1 LPSPDA
7 PQFTSVGHPEATESP
22 PTPDHPPRRRR
33 FRMARFGAVVMAG
46 LLMSAVLPAAAA
58 ASTAT
63 SMQSSI
69 LTWLNRDRVA
79 RGLRPYRLD
88 SRLAAVASDRAAT
101 MASTNILS
109 HSVAGS
115 LGSVLSSRGIQWW
128 SEGEDIAWTTYPW
141 GSSAA
146 SSLYSLWKGSS
157 PHWALMMSATYNYVG
172 IGVAHNSSTGKTF
185 GSVVFTESADHTR
198 PYARMTG
205 ASRSGTTVKWWWR
218 GADRMLQTHTSGLR
232 DFDVEYRVDSGSW
245 RLIRDNTT
253 ATSLSLSGRAHGHY
267 YSVRVVDRD
276 RRGNVGLRSTAI
288 RVWVP

>member
-7 PQFTSVGHPEATESP
+7 PQFTSAGHHEATQSP
-22 PTPDHPPRRRR
+22 SIHHQLSRRRR
-33 FRMARFGAVVMAG
+33 VRVARFGAVLMAG
-46 LLMSAVLPAAAA
+46 LLISAVLPASTA

-101 MASTNILS
+101 MASTSILS
-109 HSVAGS
+109 HTVAGS
-115 LGSVLSSRGIQWW
+115 LGSVLTNRGIQYW
-128 SEGEDIAWTTYPW
+128 SLGEDIAWTTYAW
-141 GSSAA
+141 GSSSA
-146 SSLYSLWKGSS
+146 SSLYSLWKHSS
-157 PHWALMMSATYNYVG
+157 SHWALMMSSTYNYVG
-172 IGVAHNSSTGKTF
+172 VGVAHNWSTGKTF
-185 GSVVFTESADHTR
+185 GSIVFTESVDHTR
-198 PYARMTG
+198 PYARMSG

-218 GADRMLQTHTSGLR
+218 GADRPLQTHTSGLR
-232 DFDVEYRVDSGSW
+232 DFDVAYRVDSGSW

-253 ATSLSLSGRAHGHY
+253 AKALSLSGRAHGHS
-267 YSVRVVDRD
+267 YSVRVRDRD
-276 RRGNVGLRSTAI
+276 RRGNVGLWSTAI